1 MARYNFYLK
10 DKKAKKETSIILYI
24 SYNSKFCK
32 ISTGLKILPQHW
44 NYKKQNVKPQVTKSS
59 EINNRLSNFLEEIE
73 KTYLSILNENIF
85 ITNDIIINRFK
96 SDITPK
102 EELDFFNFFD
112 SHISAQKQLAK
123 STISD
128 YRQTLNTLTIFQK
141 ITKYNVSFNSINLSF
156 YDKFK
161 CFVLDY
167 QNYSINTFGKRI
179 KVIKTFM
186 KDALDRKLHNNL
198 DFQHKDFKT
207 IEEVKKKMYLNIS
220 DIKKLINT
228 EIIDEDLDEI
238 RDAFLLICL
247 LGIRVS
253 DFHQL
258 NKSNITKQDEG
269 YTFNFQCQ
277 KTKNFQNIPIH
288 IKGMEIVKKYN
299 YSLHDVVENTINK
312 KIKNVAELCGLNDE
326 FTNTDGTFK
335 KCDIIST
342 KTGRISFATNAY
354 LNTEM
359 PKRSI
364 MVVTGHKKESSF
376 DRYVQAQRPPKHK
389 EIYKIYGDLS

>member
-10 DKKAKKETSIILYI
+10 DKKAKKETSIILYV

-32 ISTGLKILPQHW
+32 ISTGLKILPSNW
-44 NYKKQNVKPQVTKSS
+44 NYKKQNVKPQVSKSS
-59 EINNRLSNFLEEIE
+59 EINNILSNFIKDVE
-73 KTYLSILNENIF
+73 KVYLTLVNENVF
-85 ITNDIIINRFK
+85 ITNDLIKNRFK
-96 SDITPK
+96 SHITPK
-102 EELDFFNFFD
+102 KEIDLFNFFD
-112 SHISAQKQLAK
+112 SHISAQKQLSKA
-123 STISD
+123 TISD
-128 YRQTLNTLTIFQK
+128 YRQTLNTLTLFEK
-141 ITKYNVSFNSINLSF
+141 NTKYDVSFETINLTF

-161 CFVLDY
+161 CFVLDH

-207 IEEVKKKMYLNIS
+207 TEEVKKKMYLNVS
-220 DIKKLINT
+220 DIKKLINK
-228 EIIDEDLDEI
+228 EIIDKDLDEV

-299 YSLHDVVENTINK
+299 YSLPDVDENTINK
-312 KIKNVAELCGLNDE
+312 KIKKVAELCELNDE

-335 KCDIIST
+335 KCEIIST

-376 DRYVQAQRPPKHK
+376 DRYVQAQRPPKHQ
-389 EIYKIYGDLS
+389 EVYKIYGDLN

>member
-32 ISTGLKILPQHW
+32 ISTGLKILPKNW
-44 NYKKQNVKPQVTKSS
+44 NYKKQSVKPQVAKSS
-59 EINNRLSNFLEEIE
+59 EINNRLSNLLEEIE
-73 KTYLSILNENIF
+73 NTYLSILNENIF
-85 ITNDIIINRFK
+85 ITNEIIKSRFK
-96 SDITPK
+96 SYITPN
-102 EELDFFNFFD
+102 EELVFFNFFE

-128 YRQTLNTLTIFQK
+128 YRQTLKTLSLFQK
-141 ITKYNVSFNSINLSF
+141 TTKYNVSFNSINLTF

-207 IEEVKKKMYLNIS
+207 TVEVKKKMYLNIS

-228 EIIDEDLDEI
+228 EIIDKDLDEV

-258 NKSNITKQDEG
+258 NKSNITKQNEG

-288 IKGMEIVKKYN
+288 IKGMEIIKKYN
-299 YSLHDVVENTINK
+299 YSLPNIDENTINK
-312 KIKNVAELCGLNDE
+312 KIKKVAEICGLNDE
-326 FTNTDGTFK
+326 FINTDGTFK
-335 KCDIIST
+335 KCEIIST

-354 LNTEM
+354 LNTDM

-389 EIYKIYGDLS
+389 EIYKIYGDLN

>member
-1 MARYNFYLK
+1 MARYNLYLK
-10 DKKAKKETSIILYI
+10 DKKAKKETSIIIYI
-24 SYNSKFCK
+24 SYNSRFCK
-32 ISTGLKILPQHW
+32 ISTGLKILPKNW
-44 NYKKQNVKPQVTKSS
+44 NYKKQSVKPQVAKSS
-59 EINNRLSNFLEEIE
+59 EINNLLNNLLIEIE
-73 KTYLSILNENIF
+73 NTYLSILNENIF
-85 ITNDIIINRFK
+85 ITNDIIKSRFK
-96 SDITPK
+96 SDITP
-102 EELDFFNFFD
+102 EEKIDLFSFFD
-112 SHISAQKQLAK
+112 SHISAQKQLSK

-128 YRQTLNTLTIFQK
+128 YRQTLNTLTLFQK
-141 ITKYNVSFNSINLSF
+141 TTKYNVSFNSINLTF

-179 KVIKTFM
+179 KVLKTFM
-186 KDALDRKLHNNL
+186 KDALDRKLHSNL

-207 IEEVKKKMYLNIS
+207 TEEVKKKMYLNIT

-228 EIIDEDLDEI
+228 EIKDEDLDEV
-238 RDAFLLICL
+238 RDVFLLICL

-258 NKSNITKQDEG
+258 NKSNITQQDEG

-288 IKGMEIVKKYN
+288 TKGMEIVKKYN
-299 YSLHDVVENTINK
+299 YSLPDVNESTINK
-312 KIKNVAELCGLNDE
+312 KIKKVAELCGLNDE

-335 KCDIIST
+335 KCEIIST

-389 EIYKIYGDLS
+389 EMYKIYGDLS